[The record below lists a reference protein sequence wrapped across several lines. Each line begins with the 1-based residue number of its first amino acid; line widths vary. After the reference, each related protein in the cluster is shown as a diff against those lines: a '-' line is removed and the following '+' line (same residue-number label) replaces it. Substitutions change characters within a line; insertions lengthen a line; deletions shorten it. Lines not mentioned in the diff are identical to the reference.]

1 MEADCLNCSLGNF
14 SQLVMIKLYQEI
26 FEAGNVCENP
36 KVLVIKRFE
45 DLKEKELWTWVTKGN
60 ECS

>member
-1 MEADCLNCSLGNF
+1 M
-14 SQLVMIKLYQEI
+14 MIKLYQEI